1 MASLSAEESFC
12 KRMDA
17 KYMSVSVEVF
27 SLESVKNIKLI
38 KPKDW
43 IGDAEQQQ
51 HLFEHI
57 VARYLWKHV
66 YELLPS
72 CTVPS
77 AHALRVFCENFH
89 MDIATGWP
97 LMIKAFLKCIA
108 EFGVLQP
115 DEMFEQKTIPELLKM
130 KYRLFDMNAAMMDE
144 QYRQVYDFV
153 DLIYSKTMTSLM
165 NKYIS
170 KNISKI
176 SITHA

>member
-1 MASLSAEESFC
+1 MASSLAEESFC
-12 KRMDA
+12 KSMDT
-17 KYMSVSVEVF
+17 KYMGVSVEVF

-43 IGDAEQQQ
+43 IGDADNQQD
-51 HLFEHI
+51 LFEHI

-72 CTVPS
+72 CTAPR

-97 LMIKAFLKCIA
+97 LMMKAFVKCLD
-108 EFGVLQP
+108 EFGFLTQ
-115 DEMFEQKTIPELLKM
+115 MYTQKTIPELMRM
-130 KYRLFDMNAAMMDE
+130 KYRLFDMNAEMMDE

-153 DLIYSKTMTSLM
+153 DLIYSKTMTSLV
-165 NKYIS
+165 NKYIR
-170 KNISKI
+170 KYVVY
-176 SITHA
+176 